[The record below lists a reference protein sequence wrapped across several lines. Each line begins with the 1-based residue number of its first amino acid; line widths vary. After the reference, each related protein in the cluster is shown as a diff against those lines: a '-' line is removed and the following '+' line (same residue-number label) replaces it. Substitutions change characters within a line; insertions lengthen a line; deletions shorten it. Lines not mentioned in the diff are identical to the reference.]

1 MITRQGSPFGFDAPL
16 STDEVVER
24 IDTAAGDIATRAL
37 VVASQIARIA
47 RLTKA
52 SSNHAR
58 DGEWDI
64 CMVLL
69 TAARDQLDSIG
80 LDGEQHG
87 ISQRW
92 LERAIEGVQTAMA
105 SSQSKSPTTTSDPL
119 SSLMAT
125 MGSSAAA

>member
-1 MITRQGSPFGFDAPL
+1 MIKRQGSHFGFDAPL

-80 LDGEQHG
+80 LDGEQHE
-87 ISQRW
+87 ISRRW
-92 LERAIEGVQTAMA
+92 LERAIEGVQTSMA
-105 SSQSKSPTTTSDPL
+105 SSQSKSPTATIDPL
-119 SSLMAT
+119 NSLMAS

>member
-69 TAARDQLDSIG
+69 TAARDQLDAIG
-80 LDGEQHG
+80 LDGEEHG
-87 ISQRW
+87 LSHRW

-105 SSQSKSPTTTSDPL
+105 SSQSRAPAPAADPL
-119 SSLMAT
+119 GSLMASV
-125 MGSSAAA
+125 GGSAAA

>member
-1 MITRQGSPFGFDAPL
+1 MLFRS
-16 STDEVVER
+16 ER
-24 IDTAAGDIATRAL
+24 IETAAGDIATRAL

-69 TAARDQLDSIG
+69 TAARDQLDAIG

-87 ISQRW
+87 ISRRW

-105 SSQSKSPTTTSDPL
+105 SSQSKAPTTSSDPL

>member
-1 MITRQGSPFGFDAPL
+1 MITRQGSPFGFDAAL

-87 ISQRW
+87 ISRRW